1 MNYADGGLYIMNW
14 VMLGVF
20 LAILLVITIVG
31 FAASGWRADDLNRLQ
46 EWGLGGRRFG
56 TISSWFLIGG
66 TFYTA
71 NAFIAVPGLAFGE
84 GSQGFYNV
92 SYQILV
98 YPIVFVVLSR
108 FWTLARHRGYIT
120 AADFVQERFG
130 PTLAL
135 LVAVTGI
142 VATMP
147 YIALQ
152 IIGLQIAVSVL
163 GLPVEVSL
171 LVAFFALSAYT
182 FVSGLRAPALIAII
196 KGVMIWLVIVA
207 AFVYLPG
214 RLGGFGTIFAD
225 AGRKAAQDPAEFH
238 LTLSK
243 AQMIAYPTTV
253 LSSALAF
260 LLYPHTLTV
269 VLSARGDKVIR
280 RNAILMSAFIILIAL
295 SGLLG
300 FMAIAAGIQPSPVYK
315 FNSVIFAL
323 FTSRMFPAWFSG
335 FALAALTVS
344 ALVPV
349 AIMSIGCANLFTR
362 NIYRPYFR
370 PNSTE
375 REESNAAKIAAF
387 LVKFGA
393 LIFILFLPTAFAS
406 NLQLAGGVWILQT
419 LPAVFLGLYIRWFH
433 AKALVVGWIGSI
445 VLGTWMLASQHFSSV
460 YPFVLGGSKVQVY
473 TGLVA
478 LVVNILLTTLC
489 TMLFRAI
496 GVTERKDATTP
507 ADYKDEPIIP
517 IPVIDT
523 VPEIPSLAKRPQT
536 GATISGYSA
545 FSQAPIGNE
554 RL

>member
-1 MNYADGGLYIMNW
+1 MNP
-14 VMLGVF
+14 VTLGVF
-20 LAILLVITIVG
+20 LIILLAITLVG
-31 FAASGWRADDLNRLQ
+31 FAAAGWRADDLNRLQ

-130 PTLAL
+130 ATLAL

-163 GLPVEVSL
+163 GLPVEISL

-196 KGVMIWLVIVA
+196 KGVMIWLAIVI
-207 AFVYLPG
+207 AFIYLPT
-214 RLGGFGTIFAD
+214 RLGGFATIFAD
-225 AGRKAAQDPAEFH
+225 ASRKAAQDPAEFH

-243 AQMIAYPTTV
+243 AQLVSYPTTV

-280 RNAILMSAFIILIAL
+280 RNAILMSAFILLIAL

-300 FMAIAAGIQPSPVYK
+300 FVAIAVGVKPSPIYQ
-315 FNSVIFAL
+315 FNSVIFTL
-323 FTSRMFPAWFSG
+323 FTSRLFPAWFSG
-335 FALAALTVS
+335 FALAALAVS

-375 REESNAAKIAAF
+375 REESNVAKIAAF

-406 NLQLAGGVWILQT
+406 NLQLTGGVWILQT
-419 LPAVFLGLYIRWFH
+419 LPAVFLGLYTRWLH
-433 AKALVVGWIGSI
+433 AKALLVGLIGSI
-445 VLGTWMLASQHFSSV
+445 GLGTWMLASQHFSSV
-460 YPFVLGGSKVQVY
+460 YPFWLDGTKVQIY

-478 LVVNILLTTLC
+478 LITNILLTVLC
-489 TMLFRAI
+489 TLLFRALGI
-496 GVTERKDATTP
+496 SEKRDMTTA
-507 ADYKDEPIIP
+507 ADYKEEPIIP
-517 IPVIDT
+517 IPVLDT
-523 VPEIPSLAKRPQT
+523 VADRVQPKRPST
-536 GATISGYSA
+536 GVIASGYSA
-545 FSQAPIGNE
+545 FSQVSTSNE
-554 RL
+554 RMPNNSNS